1 MKMASKNIQAGDI
14 KIDLDEFA
22 RQGLKMLVGEKMM
35 DRLAWEGRLRNM
47 DEGQAREERKTM
59 KMVDLLDAYVELLE
73 AIKGRVKDERTAVAI
88 MQEMGKDRRTGQMHE
103 VTNWRLYGLA
113 TEKQKDLL
121 KDLGIAASAELTRE
135 KASELIDRELGKRDA
150 NMRSWG
156 RL

>member
-14 KIDLDEFA
+14 EIDLDEFA

-47 DEGQAREERKTM
+47 DEDQAREERKTM
-59 KMVDLLDAYVELLE
+59 KMADLLDAYVELLE

-88 MQEMGKDRRTGQMHE
+88 MQEMGKDRRMGQMHE

-121 KDLGIAASAELTRE
+121 KDLGIAVSAELTRE
-135 KASELIDRELGKRDA
+135 KASELIDKELRKREA
-150 NMRSWG
+150 NIRSWG